1 MLWQMIWQ
9 VSRDDAPVRLLW
21 ISAVLIL
28 VAGIAGIG
36 WLVIAYNSIERNP
49 YPQDTAECWDWCY
62 EHRGWNA
69 TCYSCW

>member
-28 VAGIAGIG
+28 GAGIG

-49 YPQDTAECWDWCY
+49 YPQDTVECYEWCV
-62 EHRGWNA
+62 EHRGA
-69 TCYSCW
+69 DDICYECW